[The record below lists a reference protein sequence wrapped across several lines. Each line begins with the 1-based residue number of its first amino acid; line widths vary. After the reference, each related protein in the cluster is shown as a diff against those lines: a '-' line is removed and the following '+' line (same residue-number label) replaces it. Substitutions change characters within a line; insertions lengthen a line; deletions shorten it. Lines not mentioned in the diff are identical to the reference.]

1 MASNEKDT
9 ELKKILTDF
18 ISDLLITYPELIDDL
33 DNDLLNIY
41 RNTEDKVEES
51 FNKLKTY
58 LNTVFPERFFDI
70 LYENVD
76 MFTNNEINLYF
87 LPKINFGEL
96 WKENVSDNTRK
107 TIWKYLQLIL
117 FSIVSDIKNSD
128 SFKDTSN
135 LFQAVNEEDL
145 KQKLEETIQEMSD
158 MFDISGQDI
167 SGNNSSIPDPEKIHE
182 HINKMMNGK
191 IGSLAKEIAEET
203 AKDLD
208 IDLENVSSVD
218 GIFKKLIRN
227 PTKLLSI
234 MKKVGSKLDQ
244 KMKSNEISESELLS
258 EASELMKN
266 MPGMGNMKEMLSKLG
281 LGGGKGG
288 KVDVGAMQSMLSR
301 NIKMAKQKEKML
313 EKKNKKQKTINKN
326 VVLSDKEFAEMQKK
340 SDAAMAELLKTEIK
354 YSKGE
359 KAEKSSKRPKKSKHK
374 KKK

>member
-87 LPKINFGEL
+87 LPNINFGEL

-359 KAEKSSKRPKKSKHK
+359 KAEKSSKRSKKSKHK